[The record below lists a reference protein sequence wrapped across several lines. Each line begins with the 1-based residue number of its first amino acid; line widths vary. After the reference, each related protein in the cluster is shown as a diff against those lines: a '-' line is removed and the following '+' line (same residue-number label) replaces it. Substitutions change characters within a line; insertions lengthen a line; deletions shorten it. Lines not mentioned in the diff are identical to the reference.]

1 MARLNDDA
9 VVDAEDVKEII
20 GTDLDDGAINNFINM
35 AYVATLPLAGELGD
49 CGGDDA
55 LAEIQKLLAAHF
67 MTVRERQP
75 KSEKI
80 AEASVSWMG
89 KDGEGLK
96 ASLYGQQALALDCS
110 GILARAGLKRATF
123 QVWGY
128 GDISYDYDQE
138 D

>member
-1 MARLNDDA
+1 MARLNVDA
-9 VVDAEDVKEII
+9 VVDAEDVREII
-20 GTDLDDGAINNFINM
+20 GTDLEDSEINNFINM
-35 AYVATLPLAGELGD
+35 AYVITLPLAGELGD

-75 KSEKI
+75 ESERI
-80 AEASVSWMG
+80 AEASVTWMG
-89 KDGEGLK
+89 KAGEGLT

-123 QVWGY
+123 QVWSY
-128 GDISYDYDQE
+128 EDISYDWE